1 MKSLRRYVKQLENRR
16 YTLRYLPGFQEDL
29 MECVRYISNNLQN
42 PAAAEKLI
50 NDVEAAIFE
59 RLECPLAFK
68 PYPSSRNRELDYYRI
83 NIRNYSVFYVV
94 IDDIM
99 EVRRFIYNRR
109 DLTKIL

>member
-1 MKSLRRYVKQLENRR
+1 MMFLRRHVKQLENRK
-16 YTLRYLPGFQEDL
+16 YTLRYLPLFQEDL
-29 MECVRYISNNLQN
+29 IECASYIANTLQN

-50 NDVEAAIFE
+50 NDVEAAILE

-68 PYPSSRNRELDYYRI
+68 PYLSSKNRDLEYYRI

-99 EVRRFIYNRR
+99 EIRRLIYNRR
-109 DLTKIL
+109 DLSKLL

>member
-1 MKSLRRYVKQLENRR
+1 MENRK

-29 MECVRYISNNLQN
+29 MECVLYISNNLQN
-42 PAAAEKLI
+42 PVAAEKLI
-50 NDVEAAIFE
+50 NDVEAAILD
-59 RLECPLAFK
+59 RLECPLSFK
-68 PYPSSRNRELDYYRI
+68 PYPSSGNREHDYYRI

-109 DLTKIL
+109 DLTKML